1 MVQGFFL
8 VHFLHRSAAL
18 RSVLPLHHLCLNR
31 WYWWATVCCIDF
43 HLLLKITTVHF
54 SILPL
59 SSVLKENVFIWMNT
73 ASTVYNSPKNIL
85 LRNCKI
91 AIDSLVCLLFPAR
104 WIERRNTKGE
114 LFESLFNLCLFILC
128 LNLICRHFH
137 FYFCHQTSDLWVN
150 VRDRK
155 PAGLHSEL
163 LISPV
168 EYRLGMELNPLTSD
182 RYQFPHRA
190 PCIILG

>member
-1 MVQGFFL
+1 MRRPMFNQRWCRVSFL
-8 VHFLHRSAAL
+8 FTSSTDQQRCAQCCHFTIF
-18 RSVLPLHHLCLNR
+18 V
-31 WYWWATVCCIDF
+31 WTDGTVCCIDF

-73 ASTVYNSPKNIL
+73 ASTVYNSPKDIL

-137 FYFCHQTSDLWVN
+137 FYFCHQTGFV
-150 VRDRK
+150 
-155 PAGLHSEL
+155 SE
-163 LISPV
+163 
-168 EYRLGMELNPLTSD
+168 
-182 RYQFPHRA
+182 
-190 PCIILG
+190 C